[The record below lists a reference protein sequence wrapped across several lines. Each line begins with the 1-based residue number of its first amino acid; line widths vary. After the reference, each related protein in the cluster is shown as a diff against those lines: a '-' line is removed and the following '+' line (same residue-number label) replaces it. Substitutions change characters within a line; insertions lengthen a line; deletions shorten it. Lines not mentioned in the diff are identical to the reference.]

1 VGYGTGPTA
10 GTKGAAMSSH
20 IKVSVYQG
28 TNPKRF
34 HMQFSED
41 FGSDYAYHT
50 CGHHHVEL
58 SEHMRYW
65 IMNLRVAYDIR
76 VQHRHISFI
85 QHNHIPL
92 DRTITTIIEQVMSF
106 MVPQTVLVYM
116 PR

>member
-41 FGSDYAYHT
+41 FGSDVIQIFSHRR
-50 CGHHHVEL
+50 L
-58 SEHMRYW
+58 FISEHMRYR

-76 VQHRHISFI
+76 VQQRHISFI
-85 QHNHIPL
+85 QHNHVSL
-92 DRTITTIIEQVMSF
+92 DETVTAIIDEVMSF